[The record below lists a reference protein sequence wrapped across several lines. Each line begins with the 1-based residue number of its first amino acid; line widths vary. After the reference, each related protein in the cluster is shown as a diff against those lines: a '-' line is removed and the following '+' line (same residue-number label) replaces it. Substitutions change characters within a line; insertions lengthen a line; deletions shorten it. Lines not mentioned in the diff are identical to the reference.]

1 MCTVYIYICH
11 ISIYVHMC
19 VSYFGDA
26 GSLAV
31 AGPTRVMTSYVV
43 VHIICICSYVV
54 FGYAWTTVLVT
65 INSGLL

>member
-1 MCTVYIYICH
+1 
-11 ISIYVHMC
+11 MC

-65 INSGLL
+65 IDSGLL